1 MTLFD
6 DLGLKLEGAKSDL
19 EKLMAEFHD
28 VVELR
33 NSLQASD
40 IGLRAASDNLAKLAG
55 SLDVST
61 TKLTECVSALR
72 AAATNI
78 DTSDLNEMRRAKDAL
93 GQRISLLARAV
104 EKLEKRMAGT
114 STREW
119 VLLLLVAATLSVSGF
134 SFYLEHGLSIIGTSL
149 AN

>member
-1 MTLFD
+1 
-6 DLGLKLEGAKSDL
+6 
-19 EKLMAEFHD
+19 
-28 VVELR
+28 
-33 NSLQASD
+33 
-40 IGLRAASDNLAKLAG
+40 
-55 SLDVST
+55 
-61 TKLTECVSALR
+61 VSALR

-78 DTSDLNEMRRAKDAL
+78 DTSDLSEMRRAKDAL
-93 GQRISLLARAV
+93 GQRINLLARAV